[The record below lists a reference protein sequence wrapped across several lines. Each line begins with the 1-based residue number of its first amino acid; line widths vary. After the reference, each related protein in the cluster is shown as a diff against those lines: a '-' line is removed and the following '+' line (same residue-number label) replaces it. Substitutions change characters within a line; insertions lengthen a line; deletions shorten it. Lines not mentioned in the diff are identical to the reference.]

1 MADHL
6 VAKFRGL
13 CGALAVALL
22 TLALIAPAGAEAS
35 GPGLDALSQLS
46 NVVPAPAQAAVAAAL
61 AQVPSPSRVESVP
74 SATAAIP
81 APAPSAQTVGPS
93 VATPAGN
100 VPAVAVLVP
109 PAPRPDIANSAPTI
123 SVPTVSVRTTGK
135 RPNPP
140 ARARPDTSLGG
151 QASAHRVSHPK
162 GRRAGQRGLRRPA
175 RPAPT
180 RPGPIGAVGSWWAPV
195 PPAHAVLVHAHH
207 ATAARAPSRAR
218 RRSDG
223 PRHLAARP
231 SGAVST
237 VSTPQLGPP
246 VSANLPPGGAE
257 GAAAGV
263 GGGMAG
269 AAAVA
274 LLAVVGVCMLR
285 ALLPGLL
292 GLGLA
297 PARSA
302 LLVSRLERPG

>member
-6 VAKFRGL
+6 LAKFRGL
-13 CGALAVALL
+13 CGALTVALL
-22 TLALIAPAGAEAS
+22 TLALIVPASAEAS
-35 GPGLDALSQLS
+35 DPGLDALSQLS

-61 AQVPSPSRVESVP
+61 AQVPSPSPVASVP
-74 SATAAIP
+74 SATVAIP
-81 APAPSAQTVGPS
+81 TPAPSTQTVGPT

-100 VPAVAVLVP
+100 VPAVAVSVP
-109 PAPRPDIANSAPTI
+109 PPPRPDTANSAPTI

-140 ARARPDTSLGG
+140 ARARPDASLGG
-151 QASAHRVSHPK
+151 QASAHRVSRPK
-162 GRRAGQRGLRRPA
+162 GRRAGQRGLRSPA

-180 RPGPIGAVGSWWAPV
+180 RPGPLAAVGARWAPV
-195 PPAHAVLVHAHH
+195 PPAHAVLVHAQH

-231 SGAVST
+231 SRAVST

-246 VSANLPPGGAE
+246 VPASLPPGGAE

-263 GGGMAG
+263 GGGVAG

-274 LLAVVGVCMLR
+274 LLALVGVCMLR

>member
-1 MADHL
+1 M
-6 VAKFRGL
+6 
-13 CGALAVALL
+13 ALL
-22 TLALIAPAGAEAS
+22 TLALIVPAGAEAS
-35 GPGLDALSQLS
+35 GPGLEALSQLS
-46 NVVPAPAQAAVAAAL
+46 NAVPAPAQAAVAAAL
-61 AQVPSPSRVESVP
+61 AQVPSPSPVGSVP
-74 SATAAIP
+74 SATVAIP
-81 APAPSAQTVGPS
+81 TPAPSTQTVGPT

-100 VPAVAVLVP
+100 VPAVAVP
-109 PAPRPDIANSAPTI
+109 AQPAPRPDTAISTPTI

-140 ARARPDTSLGG
+140 ARARPDASLGG
-151 QASAHRVSHPK
+151 QASAHRVSRPK
-162 GRRAGQRGLRRPA
+162 GRRAGQRGLRSPA

-180 RPGPIGAVGSWWAPV
+180 RPGPIGAVGARWAPV

-263 GGGMAG
+263 GGGAAG
-269 AAAVA
+269 AAAAA
-274 LLAVVGVCMLR
+274 LLALAGVCMLR

>member
-1 MADHL
+1 MADQL
-6 VAKFRGL
+6 VTKFWGL
-13 CGALAVALL
+13 CAALSAALL

-35 GPGLDALSQLS
+35 SPSYGALSQLS
-46 NVVPAPAQAAVAAAL
+46 SVVPASAQAAVAAAL
-61 AQVPSPSRVESVP
+61 ARVPSPPAVP
-74 SATAAIP
+74 SAPSPQPVAAPVTPPPAVPPPAAAAVVDYTAAARAAQSTP
-81 APAPSAQTVGPS
+81 QPDSAV
-93 VATPAGN
+93 
-100 VPAVAVLVP
+100 
-109 PAPRPDIANSAPTI
+109 SAATI

-140 ARARPDTSLGG
+140 ARARPDASLGG
-151 QASAHRVSHPK
+151 QASAHRVSRPK
-162 GRRAGQRGLRRPA
+162 GRRAGQRGLRSPA

-180 RPGPIGAVGSWWAPV
+180 RPGPLAAVGARWAPV
-195 PPAHAVLVHAHH
+195 PPADAVLVHAHH
-207 ATAARAPSRAR
+207 ATAAPSPPHAR
-218 RRSDG
+218 MRSDS

-231 SGAVST
+231 SRAVST
-237 VSTPQLGPP
+237 VSTPQLVPP

-263 GGGMAG
+263 GGGVAG
-269 AAAVA
+269 SAAVA
-274 LLAVVGVCMLR
+274 LLALVGVCMLR

>member
-13 CGALAVALL
+13 CGALTVALL
-22 TLALIAPAGAEAS
+22 TLALIVPAGAEAS

-61 AQVPSPSRVESVP
+61 AQVPSPSPVGSVP

-81 APAPSAQTVGPS
+81 TPAPSTQTLGPS
-93 VATPAGN
+93 VATPARN
-100 VPAVAVLVP
+100 VPAVAVPVP
-109 PAPRPDIANSAPTI
+109 TPPGPDTANAAPTI
-123 SVPTVSVRTTGK
+123 SVPTASVRTTGK

-151 QASAHRVSHPK
+151 QANAHRVSRPK
-162 GRRAGQRGLRRPA
+162 GRRAGQRGLRSPV

-180 RPGPIGAVGSWWAPV
+180 RPGPIGAVAAGWAPV

-207 ATAARAPSRAR
+207 ATAARAPSRPR

-223 PRHLAARP
+223 PRHLAGRP
-231 SGAVST
+231 SGAVSA
-237 VSTPQLGPP
+237 VSTPQLAPP

-274 LLAVVGVCMLR
+274 LLALVGVCMLR

>member
-6 VAKFRGL
+6 LAKFRGL
-13 CGALAVALL
+13 CGALTVALL
-22 TLALIAPAGAEAS
+22 TLALIVPAGAEAS
-35 GPGLDALSQLS
+35 GPGLDALGQVS

-61 AQVPSPSRVESVP
+61 AQVPSPSPVGSVP
-74 SATAAIP
+74 SATVAIP
-81 APAPSAQTVGPS
+81 TPAPSTQTVGPS

-100 VPAVAVLVP
+100 VPAVAVPVP
-109 PAPRPDIANSAPTI
+109 PPPRPDTANSAPTI
-123 SVPTVSVRTTGK
+123 SVPMVSVHTTGK

-140 ARARPDTSLGG
+140 ARARPHASLGG
-151 QASAHRVSHPK
+151 QASAHRVSRPK
-162 GRRAGQRGLRRPA
+162 GRRAGQRGLRSPA

-180 RPGPIGAVGSWWAPV
+180 RPGPLAAVGARWAPV
-195 PPAHAVLVHAHH
+195 PPADAVLVHAHH
-207 ATAARAPSRAR
+207 ATAAPSPPHAR
-218 RRSDG
+218 RRSDS
-223 PRHLAARP
+223 PRHLAARR
-231 SGAVST
+231 SRAVST
-237 VSTPQLGPP
+237 VSTPQLVPP

-263 GGGMAG
+263 GGGVAG
-269 AAAVA
+269 SAAVA
-274 LLAVVGVCMLR
+274 LLALVGVCMLR

>member
-6 VAKFRGL
+6 LAKFRGL
-13 CGALAVALL
+13 CGALTVALL
-22 TLALIAPAGAEAS
+22 TLALIVPAGAEAS

-61 AQVPSPSRVESVP
+61 AQVPSPSPVGSVP

-81 APAPSAQTVGPS
+81 TPAPSAQTVGPS

-100 VPAVAVLVP
+100 VPAAAAAVP
-109 PAPRPDIANSAPTI
+109 PPPRPDTANPAPTI
-123 SVPTVSVRTTGK
+123 SVPTVAVRTTGK

-140 ARARPDTSLGG
+140 ARARPDASLGG
-151 QASAHRVSHPK
+151 QASAHRVSRPK
-162 GRRAGQRGLRRPA
+162 GRRAGQRGLRSPA

-180 RPGPIGAVGSWWAPV
+180 RPGPLAAVAARWAPV

-231 SGAVST
+231 SRAVST

-263 GGGMAG
+263 GGGVAG

-274 LLAVVGVCMLR
+274 LLALVGVCMLR